1 MSRLSDLQSQLT
13 SGFLGFWV
21 RKYRISYLVAIL
33 VLMMWLLSVISI
45 PKESSPSIKL
55 GMIAISTVYP
65 GTNPEDID
73 KLITDKIYKEIKD
86 IKWVDKITS
95 SSSLGISSITI
106 TTKTSANVKDVM
118 DDVRNAV
125 NKITLPTDAKSP
137 IITEVETNTKTAFS
151 VLLYDPT
158 NTSSRALLIDRAI
171 KLQKI
176 LKSVSGVES
185 VDLSAGGAGG
195 RAASIWWGGS
205 NSTTYDVNIIIPE
218 DKLSALGLTLS
229 SIAGT
234 IRGFNL
240 DQPIGNFALGDK
252 KYDYRIEWKN
262 KQSLDFLNTPI
273 TIPGSAQI
281 RLGDIAHVER
291 KYKNE
296 AINEVIIGSGGNI
309 YNNVWLTI
317 NKSDAG
323 NLFTVSDA
331 AKKEIEASFAKDPE
345 FQNLKFLYISD
356 LADTIRD
363 DYSGLLHEAIT
374 TLILVFITM
383 YIFVWFMD
391 SLFAT
396 ITLPLA
402 FLSTFILLY
411 SFGYSLNFLTNFS
424 LILSFGIAVD
434 TIIVIVQAASAKVRI
449 GYEPRSAIML
459 ALREYAIPI
468 IAGVSTTIV
477 VFIPM
482 MALPGILWKF
492 LAYIPITI
500 FGVLATGLV
509 LAITVNSALY
519 LIFVRRKTSYVDNVH
534 ALEYATDEEKELLS
548 IEREGKTR
556 INEEKAPLRTRMIH
570 NFIEYYKEILT
581 FFLKNTFLRRLSIII
596 PVILLILSFIFIAP
610 NVGVEIFPSD
620 DNNSMTYSIEWPVGT
635 RTELM
640 HSMLWELPSYFKW
653 FSEIKQI
660 TLSTNGNIANLTIE
674 LQKKAL
680 RKSLGQR
687 DVFALEKIWNNS
699 LSQLEQ
705 KWLKI
710 TGWAV
715 KWGPPWGK
723 AVGLKIV
730 SDTSEN
736 LPTLIKVAKEFKE
749 YLKTIPGTKNV
760 TVSSQDTPGQFV
772 FSLNKDLL
780 ALYNIPASL
789 IYQTISTN
797 MNGIAVGSIEDN
809 GDDMNI
815 VLKSDRFIQEAK
827 LEDILG
833 ISFTIGATT
842 YKIGNFVDNKVQNAI
857 ASVNRENG
865 KVQITVEGD
874 LDLGVDTLST
884 QTVFQ
889 KYADAYNFPT
899 GISYKIWWETDS
911 NKELIVAMV
920 TAFVLALMV
929 IFAILTLMFDSF
941 SQPFII
947 FYSVFM
953 ALPFVMVGLIFTGN
967 QFSMPFAIGFIA
979 FTGIAINHG
988 IILIDAININL
999 AKKMEWFTALIEAG
1013 SSRLEPMT
1021 LTTIATAVGMVPVA
1035 LKDRFWSGMGWTII
1049 FGIMAA
1055 SFLTL
1060 FVVKGI
1066 YYELYIAKHEW
1077 FLAKIKRKSQENTAR
1092 KVRSRNQ

>member
-1 MSRLSDLQSQLT
+1 M
-13 SGFLGFWV
+13 WV
-21 RKYRISYLVAIL
+21 GAVIL
-33 VLMMWLLSVISI
+33 I

-55 GMIAISTVYP
+55 GMISVSTVYLW
-65 GTNPEDID
+65 TNPIDID

-86 IKWVDKITS
+86 IKWIDKITS
-95 SSSLGISSITI
+95 SSSLGISSII
-106 TTKTSANVKDVM
+106 VTTKTSANVKDVM

-125 NKITLPTDAKSP
+125 NKVVLPSDAKSP
-137 IITEVETNTKTAFS
+137 VITEIETNTKTAFS
-151 VLLYDPT
+151 VIIYDPT
-158 NTSSRALLIDRAI
+158 NESSRSLLIDRVI

-176 LKSVSGVES
+176 VKTVAGVES
-185 VDLSAGGAGG
+185 ADLSAGGSNARQASIGGAGG
-195 RAASIWWGGS
+195 NA
-205 NSTTYDVNIIIPE
+205 TTYDINIIIPE
-218 DKLSALGLTLS
+218 DKLNALGFTLS

-240 DQPIGNFALGDK
+240 DQPIGNFVLGDK

-262 KQSLDFLNTPI
+262 KKSANFLDTPI
-273 TIPGSAQI
+273 TIPGTSQI
-281 RLGDIAHVER
+281 RLGDIARIER
-291 KYKNE
+291 KYKSD
-296 AINEVIIGSGGNI
+296 AIDQVIVGSGGI
-309 YNNVWLTI
+309 PYNNVWLTI

-331 AKKEIEASFAKDPE
+331 AKKEIETVFEKDAE
-345 FQNLKFLYISD
+345 FQNLKFLYITD

-363 DYSGLLHEAIT
+363 DYVGLSHEAIT

-383 YIFVWFMD
+383 YIFVGFMD

-396 ITLPLA
+396 LTLPLA

-411 SFGYSLNFLTNFS
+411 FFGYSLNFLTNFS

-434 TIIVIVQAASAKVRI
+434 TIIVIVQAASAKVSI

-459 ALREYAIPI
+459 ALREYSIPI

-482 MALPGILWKF
+482 MALPGILGKF

-500 FGVLATGLV
+500 FWVLATGLV

-519 LIFVRRKTSYVDNVH
+519 LLFVRKKTSYVDNVH

-556 INEEKAPLRTRMIH
+556 INEGKAPLRTRLIH
-570 NFIEYYKEILT
+570 RFIEDYKVILT
-581 FFLKNTFLRRLSIII
+581 YFLKNTFLRRLSIIV
-596 PVILLILSFIFIAP
+596 PVILFILGFIFIAP

-620 DNNSMTYSIEWPVGT
+620 DNNVMTYSIEWPVGT

-640 HSMLWELPSYFKW
+640 HSMVWELPSYFKW
-653 FSEIKQI
+653 FPEIRYV
-660 TLSTNGNIANLTIE
+660 TLSTNGNIASLTVQLE
-674 LQKKAL
+674 KKAL
-680 RKSLGQR
+680 RKTLNQR
-687 DVFALEKIWNNS
+687 DVFTLEKIWNES
-699 LSQLEQ
+699 LSGLNQ
-705 KWLKI
+705 KWLKV
-710 TGWAV
+710 TGWAI
-715 KWGPPWGK
+715 KWGPPGGK

-736 LPTLIKVAKEFKE
+736 LPTLINVAKEFKE
-749 YLKTIPGTKNV
+749 HLKTIPGTKNV

-797 MNGIAVGSIEDN
+797 MNGITVGSIEDN

-815 VLKSDRFIQEAK
+815 ILKSDRFIQEAK
-827 LEDILG
+827 MEDILG
-833 ISFTIGATT
+833 ISFAVWPTT
-842 YKIGNFVDNKVQNAI
+842 YKVGNFVDTKVQNAI

-874 LDLGVDTLST
+874 LNLGVDTLWT
-884 QTVFQ
+884 QASFQ
-889 KYADAYNFPT
+889 KYADAYNFPV
-899 GISYKIWWETDS
+899 GITYKVGGETDS
-911 NKELIVAMV
+911 NKELIIAMA
-920 TAFVLALMV
+920 TAFILALMV

-953 ALPFVMVGLIFTGN
+953 ALPFVMLGLVITNN

-999 AKKMEWFTALIEAG
+999 AKKMEGFTALIEAG

-1021 LTTIATAVGMVPVA
+1021 LTTIATAVGMIPVA

-1066 YYELYIAKHEW
+1066 YYELYIAEHEW
-1077 FLAKIKRKSQENTAR
+1077 VFKIIKRKWKER
-1092 KVRSRNQ
+1092 KWRKSRIKN

>member
-1 MSRLSDLQSQLT
+1 MSRLSELQKKLT
-13 SGFLGFWV
+13 SWFLGFWV
-21 RKYRISYLVAIL
+21 RKYRISYLTALL
-33 VLMMWLLSVISI
+33 VLLMWIWSVILI

-55 GMIAISTVYP
+55 GMISINTVYL

-86 IKWVDKITS
+86 IKWIDKITS
-95 SSSLGISSITI
+95 SSSLGISSIII
-106 TTKTSANVKDVM
+106 TNKTSANVKDVM
-118 DDVRNAV
+118 DDVRNSV
-125 NKITLPTDAKSP
+125 SKVILPTDAKSP
-137 IITEVETNTKTAFS
+137 VITEIETNTKTAFS
-151 VLLYDPT
+151 VLIYDPT
-158 NTSSRALLIDRAI
+158 NKSSLSLLINRAI

-176 LKSVSGVES
+176 IKTVSGVES
-185 VDLSAGGAGG
+185 VDLSAGGSNGRSSAIWSAGG
-195 RAASIWWGGS
+195 NA
-205 NSTTYDVNIIIPE
+205 TTYDVNIIIPE
-218 DKLSALGLTLS
+218 EKLNALGLTLS

-240 DQPIGNFALGDK
+240 DQPIGNFVLGDK

-262 KQSLDFLNTPI
+262 KKSLDFLDTPI
-273 TIPGSAQI
+273 TIPGNSQI
-281 RLGDIAHVER
+281 RLGDIARIER
-291 KYKNE
+291 KYKSD
-296 AINEVIIGSGGNI
+296 AFSEVIIGSGGNI

-317 NKSDAG
+317 NKSDAW

-331 AKKEIEASFAKDPE
+331 AKKEIESLFLNDPE
-345 FQNLKFLYISD
+345 FQNIKFLYITD

-363 DYSGLLHEAIT
+363 DYAGLLHEATT

-383 YIFVWFMD
+383 YIFVGFMD

-396 ITLPLA
+396 LTLPLA

-411 SFGYSLNFLTNFS
+411 FFWYSLNFLTNFS

-434 TIIVIVQAASAKVRI
+434 TIIVIVQAASAKIRI
-449 GYEPRSAIML
+449 GYEPHSAIML

-477 VFIPM
+477 VFIPL
-482 MALPGILWKF
+482 MALPGILGKF

-519 LIFVRRKTSYVDNVH
+519 LLFVRRKESYVDNVH
-534 ALEYATDEEKELLS
+534 ALEYATDEEKELLA
-548 IEREGKTR
+548 IERNGKIR
-556 INEEKAPLRTRMIH
+556 INEEKAPLRTRIIH
-570 NFIEYYKEILT
+570 NFIEDYKKILT
-581 FFLKNTFLRRLSIII
+581 YFLENTLLRRLSILI
-596 PVILLILSFIFIAP
+596 PVIFFIFGLIFIAP
-610 NVGVEIFPSD
+610 YVGVEIFPSD
-620 DNNSMTYSIEWPVGT
+620 DNNIITYAIEWPIGT

-640 HSMLWELPSYFKW
+640 HSMLKDLPSYFKW
-653 FSEIKQI
+653 FPEIKYI
-660 TLSTNGNIANLTIE
+660 TVSTNGNIANLTIQLE
-674 LQKKAL
+674 KKAL
-680 RKSLGQR
+680 RKSLKQR
-687 DVFALEKIWNNS
+687 DVFALEKIWNES
-699 LSQLEQ
+699 LSHLEQ

-710 TGWAV
+710 TGWAL
-715 KWGPPWGK
+715 KWGPPGGK

-736 LPTLIKVAKEFKE
+736 LPILIKVAKEFKT
-749 YLKTIPGTKNV
+749 YLKSIPGTKNV

-772 FSLNKDLL
+772 FTLNKDLL

-789 IYQTISTN
+789 IYSTISTS
-797 MNGIAVGSIEDN
+797 MNWVTVGSIEDN

-815 VLKSDRFIQEAK
+815 ILKSDKFIQEAK
-827 LEDILG
+827 MEDILG
-833 ISFTIGATT
+833 ISFAIGTSN
-842 YKIGNFVDNKVQNAI
+842 YKVGNFVDTKVQNAI
-857 ASVNRENG
+857 ASVNRENW
-865 KVQITVEGD
+865 KVQITVEWD
-874 LDLGVDTLST
+874 LNIWVDTLST
-884 QTVFQ
+884 QAIFQ
-889 KYADAYNFPT
+889 KFAEAYNFPA
-899 GISYKIWWETDS
+899 GITYKVGGETDS
-911 NKELIVAMV
+911 NKELIIAMA
-920 TAFVLALMV
+920 TAFILALMV

-953 ALPFVMVGLIFTGN
+953 ALPFVMIGLLVTGN

-999 AKKMEWFTALIEAG
+999 AKKMEGFTALIEAG

-1035 LKDRFWSGMGWTII
+1035 LKDRFWSGMGFTII
-1049 FGIMAA
+1049 FGIIAA

-1060 FVVKGI
+1060 FIVKGI
-1066 YYELYIAKHEW
+1066 YYELYIAEHEGII
-1077 FLAKIKRKSQENTAR
+1077 AKIKRKWNEKKGR
-1092 KVRSRNQ
+1092 KSRIKN

>member
-1 MSRLSDLQSQLT
+1 M
-13 SGFLGFWV
+13 
-21 RKYRISYLVAIL
+21 
-33 VLMMWLLSVISI
+33 SI

-55 GMIAISTVYP
+55 GMISISTVYL

-86 IKWVDKITS
+86 IKWIDKVIST
-95 SSSLGISSITI
+95 SSLGISSII
-106 TTKTSANVKDVM
+106 VTTKTSATVKDVM

-125 NKITLPTDAKSP
+125 NKVTLPTDAKSP
-137 IITEVETNTKTAFS
+137 VITEIETNTKTAFS
-151 VLLYDPT
+151 VLVYDPT
-158 NTSSRALLIDRAI
+158 NTSSKSLLIDRAI

-176 LKSVSGVES
+176 IKTVSGVES
-185 VDLSAGGAGG
+185 VDLSAGGSNGKS
-195 RAASIWWGGS
+195 ASIWGGGG
-205 NSTTYDVNIIIPE
+205 NSTTYDVNIVIPE
-218 DKLSALGLTLS
+218 DKLNALGITLS
-229 SIAGT
+229 SIATT

-262 KQSLDFLNTPI
+262 KKSLDFLDTPI
-273 TIPGSAQI
+273 TIPGASQI
-281 RLGDIAHVER
+281 RLGDIASIER

-296 AINEVIIGSGGNI
+296 WISEAIIWSGGNI
-309 YNNVWLTI
+309 YTTIWLTI

-331 AKKEIEASFAKDPE
+331 AKIEIESLFAKDTE
-345 FQNLKFLYISD
+345 FQNLKFVYISD

-363 DYSGLLHEAIT
+363 DYAWLLHEAIT

-402 FLSTFILLY
+402 FLSTFIILY
-411 SFGYSLNFLTNFS
+411 AFGYSLNFLTNFS

-434 TIIVIVQAASAKVRI
+434 TIIVIVQAASTKVSI

-482 MALPGILWKF
+482 MTLPGILGKF

-500 FGVLATGLV
+500 FGVLATWLV

-519 LIFVRRKTSYVDNVH
+519 LIFVRRKTSYVDNIH
-534 ALEYATDEEKELLS
+534 AIEYATDEEKELLN

-556 INEEKAPLRTRMIH
+556 INEWKAPLRTRMIH

-581 FFLKNTFLRRLSIII
+581 YFLKNTFLRRLSIVL
-596 PVILLILSFIFIAP
+596 PVVFFIFGLFFIAP
-610 NVGVEIFPSD
+610 SVGVEIFPSD
-620 DNNSMTYSIEWPVGT
+620 DNNVLTYSIEWPVWT

-640 HSMLWELPSYFKW
+640 HNMLWDLPSYFRW
-653 FSEIKQI
+653 FPEIKHI
-660 TLSTNGNIANLTIE
+660 TISTNSNVASLSIE
-674 LQKKAL
+674 LEKKAL
-680 RKSLGQR
+680 RKSLNQR
-687 DVFALEKIWNNS
+687 DVFVLEKIWNES
-699 LSQLEQ
+699 LSDLG
-705 KWLKI
+705 KNWLKV
-710 TGWAV
+710 TWWAV
-715 KWGPPWGK
+715 KWGPPSGK

-730 SDTSEN
+730 SDSSEN

-749 YLKTIPGTKNV
+749 YLKTVPGAKNV

-780 ALYNIPASL
+780 ALYGIPATL
-789 IYQTISTN
+789 IYQTISSN
-797 MNGIAVGSIEDN
+797 MNGITVGSIEDN

-827 LEDILG
+827 MEDILG
-833 ISFTIGATT
+833 ISFVVWNNN
-842 YKIGNFVDNKVQNAI
+842 YKVGNFIDTKVQNAI

-874 LDLGVDTLST
+874 LNLGVDTLST
-884 QTVFQ
+884 QAIFQ
-889 KYADAYNFPT
+889 KYADTYNFPT
-899 GISYKIWWETDS
+899 GISYAIGWETDS
-911 NKELIVAMV
+911 NKELIVAMA
-920 TAFVLALMV
+920 TAFVLALLV

-953 ALPFVMVGLIFTGN
+953 ALPFVMIGLIITGN

-999 AKKMEWFTALIEAG
+999 AKKMEGFTALIEAG

-1021 LTTIATAVGMVPVA
+1021 LTTIATAVGMIPVA
-1035 LKDRFWSGMGWTII
+1035 LKDRFWSGMWWTII

-1060 FVVKGI
+1060 FVIKGI
-1066 YYELYIAKHEW
+1066 YYELYISEHEW
-1077 FLAKIKRKSQENTAR
+1077 IISILKRRIKERKLR
-1092 KVRSRNQ
+1092 KTRIKN

>member
-1 MSRLSDLQSQLT
+1 MSRLTDITAKLE

-21 RKYRISYLVAIL
+21 RKYRISYLIVLL
-33 VLMMWLLSVISI
+33 VLMMGLLSVMSI

-55 GMIAISTVYP
+55 GMISITTVYL

-73 KLITDKIYKEIKD
+73 KLITDKVYKEIKD
-86 IKWVDKITS
+86 IKGVDKITS
-95 SSSLGISSITI
+95 SSSLGISSIII

-137 IITEVETNTKTAFS
+137 VITEIETNTKTAFS
-151 VLLYDPT
+151 VLVYDPT
-158 NTSSRALLIDRAI
+158 NNSSRALLIDRAI
-171 KLQKI
+171 KLQKV
-176 LKSVSGVES
+176 LKTVSGVES
-185 VDLSAGGAGG
+185 IDLSAGGAGG
-195 RAASIWWGGS
+195 RSASIGGGGS

-229 SIAGT
+229 SIAGV
-234 IRGFNL
+234 IRSFNL

-252 KYDYRIEWKN
+252 KYDYRIEGKN
-262 KQSLDFLNTPI
+262 QKSLDFLDTPI

-281 RLGDIAHVER
+281 RLGDIARIER
-291 KYKNE
+291 KYKSD
-296 AINEVIIGSGGNI
+296 AITEVIIGSGGNI
-309 YNNVWLTI
+309 YSNVGLTI

-331 AKKEIEASFAKDPE
+331 AKKEIESVFVKDPE

-363 DYSGLLHEAIT
+363 DYVGLFHEAIT

-383 YIFVWFMD
+383 YIFVGFMD

-396 ITLPLA
+396 LTLPLA

-477 VFIPM
+477 VFVPM
-482 MALPGILWKF
+482 MALPGILGKF

-519 LIFVRRKTSYVDNVH
+519 LLFVRKKTSYVDNVH

-548 IEREGKTR
+548 IEREGKIR
-556 INEEKAPLRTRMIH
+556 INEGKAPFRTRMIH
-570 NFIEYYKEILT
+570 RFIEDYKVILT
-581 FFLKNTFLRRLSIII
+581 YFLKNTFLRRLSIIVPI
-596 PVILLILSFIFIAP
+596 ILFVLGLVFIAP

-620 DNNSMTYSIEWPVGT
+620 DNNVMTYAIEGPVGT

-640 HSMLWELPSYFKW
+640 HDMIGELPIYFKG
-653 FSEIKQI
+653 FPEIKQI
-660 TLSTNGNIANLTIE
+660 TLSTNGNIVNLTIE

-680 RKSLGQR
+680 RKSLGQK
-687 DVFALEKIWNNS
+687 DVFALEKIWNES
-699 LSQLEQ
+699 LSHLEQ
-705 KWLKI
+705 KGLKI
-710 TGWAV
+710 TGGAV
-715 KWGPPWGK
+715 KGGPPGGK

-730 SDTSEN
+730 SDSSEN

-749 YLKTIPGTKNV
+749 YLKTVPGTKNV
-760 TVSSQDTPGQFV
+760 SVSSQDTPGQFV
-772 FSLNKDLL
+772 FRLNKDLL
-780 ALYNIPASL
+780 ALYGIPASL

-797 MNGIAVGSIEDN
+797 MNGITVGSIEDN

-815 VLKSDRFIQEAK
+815 ILKSDRFIQEAK
-827 LEDILG
+827 MEDILG
-833 ISFTIGATT
+833 ISFAVGPTT
-842 YKIGNFVDNKVQNAI
+842 YKVGNFIDTKVQNAI

-874 LDLGVDTLST
+874 LNLGVDTLST
-884 QTVFQ
+884 QASFQ
-889 KYADAYNFPT
+889 KYADAYNFPV
-899 GISYKIWWETDS
+899 GITYKVGGETDS
-911 NKELIVAMV
+911 NKELIIAMA
-920 TAFVLALMV
+920 TAFILALMV

-953 ALPFVMVGLIFTGN
+953 ALPFVMLGLLITNN

-999 AKKMEWFTALIEAG
+999 AKKMEGFTALIEAG

-1021 LTTIATAVGMVPVA
+1021 LTTIATAVGMIPVA

-1066 YYELYIAKHEW
+1066 YYELYIAEHEGVI
-1077 FLAKIKRKSQENTAR
+1077 AKIKRKLRER
-1092 KVRSRNQ
+1092 KGRRVKKED

>member
-1 MSRLSDLQSQLT
+1 MSRLTDIYNKLE
-13 SGFLGFWV
+13 SGFLWFWV
-21 RKYRISYLVAIL
+21 RKYRISYLVVLL
-33 VLMMWLLSVISI
+33 VFMMWLISVIDI

-55 GMIAISTVYP
+55 GMILVTTVYQ

-95 SSSLGISSITI
+95 SSSLGVSNITI

-118 DDVRNAV
+118 DDVRNSV
-125 NKITLPTDAKSP
+125 NKVVLPTDAKSP
-137 IITEVETNTKTAFS
+137 TITEIETNTKTAFS
-151 VLLYDPT
+151 VLVYDPN

-171 KLQKI
+171 KLQKTI
-176 LKSVSGVES
+176 KTVSGVES
-185 VDLSAGGAGG
+185 IDLSAGWSNGKS
-195 RAASIWWGGS
+195 ASIWGGG
-205 NSTTYDVNIIIPE
+205 NNTTTYDVNIIIPE
-218 DKLSALGLTLS
+218 DKLNALGLTLS
-229 SIAGT
+229 SISNT

-262 KQSLDFLNTPI
+262 KKSIDFLDTPI
-273 TIPGSAQI
+273 TIQGWAQI
-281 RLGDIAHVER
+281 RLGEIAHIER
-291 KYKNE
+291 KYKSD
-296 AINEVIIGSGGNI
+296 AINEVIIGSGWKI

-331 AKKEIEASFAKDPE
+331 AKKEIEFLFENDPE
-345 FQNLKFLYISD
+345 FQNLKFLYIAD

-363 DYSGLLHEAIT
+363 DYAGLLHEAIT

-396 ITLPLA
+396 LTLPLA

-411 SFGYSLNFLTNFS
+411 AFGYSLNFLTNFS

-449 GYEPRSAIML
+449 GYEPRSAVML

-468 IAGVSTTIV
+468 IAWVSTTIV

-482 MALPGILWKF
+482 MALPGILGKF

-519 LIFVRRKTSYVDNVH
+519 LLFVRKKKSYVDNVH

-548 IEREGKTR
+548 IEREGKIK
-556 INEEKAPLRTRMIH
+556 INEWKAPLRTRMIH
-570 NFIEYYKEILT
+570 SFIEDYKKILT
-581 FFLKNTFLRRLSIII
+581 YFLKNTFLRRLSIVV
-596 PVILLILSFIFIAP
+596 PVILFVLGLFFIAP
-610 NVGVEIFPSD
+610 FVGVEIFPSD
-620 DNNSMTYSIEWPVGT
+620 DNNVMTYSIEWPVWT

-640 HSMLWELPSYFKW
+640 HETVGDLSSYFRW
-653 FSEIKQI
+653 FPEIKHI
-660 TLSTNGNIANLTIE
+660 TISTNGNTVNLTIE
-674 LQKKAL
+674 LEKKAI
-680 RKSLGQR
+680 RKSLKQR
-687 DVFALEKIWNNS
+687 DVFALEKIWNET
-699 LSQLEQ
+699 LATLEQ

-715 KWGPPWGK
+715 KWGPPGGK
-723 AVGLKIV
+723 AVWLKIV

-749 YLKTIPGTKNV
+749 HLKTIPWTKNV

-780 ALYNIPASL
+780 ALYGIPASL

-797 MNGIAVGSIEDN
+797 MNGVTVGSIEDN

-815 VLKSDRFIQEAK
+815 ILKSDRFIKEAK
-827 LEDILG
+827 MEDILG
-833 ISFTIGATT
+833 ISFTIWTTT
-842 YKIGNFVDNKVQNAI
+842 YKVGNFVDNKVQNAI

-865 KVQITVEGD
+865 KVQITVEWD
-874 LDLGVDTLST
+874 LDLGIDTLST
-884 QTVFQ
+884 QANFQ

-899 GISYKIWWETDS
+899 GISYKIWGETDS
-911 NKELIVAMV
+911 NKELIVAMA
-920 TAFVLALMV
+920 TAFILALMV

-953 ALPFVMVGLIFTGN
+953 ALPFVMIGLLITGN

-979 FTGIAINHG
+979 FTGIAINHW

-999 AKKMEWFTALIEAG
+999 AKKMEGFTALIEAG

-1035 LKDRFWSGMGWTII
+1035 LKDRFWSWMGWTII

-1066 YYELYIAKHEW
+1066 YYELYITEHEW
-1077 FLAKIKRKSQENTAR
+1077 LVKKIKRKF
-1092 KVRSRNQ
+1092 SRRRIKAEEK

>member
-1 MSRLSDLQSQLT
+1 MSRLDEIYTKIESW
-13 SGFLGFWV
+13 FLGFWV
-21 RKYRISYLVAIL
+21 RKYRISYLV
-33 VLMMWLLSVISI
+33 VLLIFIMGLLSVMSI

-55 GMIAISTVYP
+55 GMISITTVYI

-95 SSSLGISSITI
+95 SSSLGVSSII
-106 TTKTSANVKDVM
+106 VTTKTSANVKDVM

-125 NKITLPTDAKSP
+125 NKVTLPTDAKTP
-137 IITEVETNTKTAFS
+137 IITEIETNTKTAFS
-151 VLLYDPT
+151 VLIYDPS
-158 NTSSRALLIDRAI
+158 NNSSHALLIDRAI
-171 KLQKI
+171 KLQKK
-176 LKSVSGVES
+176 LKIVDGVES
-185 VDLSAGGAGG
+185 IDLSAGGANGRSAAIAGG
-195 RAASIWWGGS
+195 WGNAAL
-205 NSTTYDVNIIIPE
+205 YDVNIIIPE
-218 DKLSALGLTLS
+218 DRLSALGLTLS
-229 SIAGT
+229 SIANT
-234 IRGFNL
+234 IRSFNI

-262 KQSLDFLNTPI
+262 QKSLDFLDTPI
-273 TIPGSAQI
+273 TIPAWSQI
-281 RLGDIAHVER
+281 RLGDIARIER
-291 KYKNE
+291 KYKSE
-296 AINEVIIGSGGNI
+296 AINEVIVGSGGSI
-309 YNNVWLTI
+309 YKNVWLTI
-317 NKSDAG
+317 NKTDSVS
-323 NLFTVSDA
+323 LFAVSDA
-331 AKKEIEASFAKDPE
+331 AKKEIESIFSEDSE
-345 FQNLKFLYISD
+345 FKNFKFLYITD

-363 DYSGLLHEAIT
+363 DYAGLLHEAST

-383 YIFVWFMD
+383 FIFVWFMD

-396 ITLPLA
+396 VTLPLA
-402 FLSTFILLY
+402 FLSTFIILY
-411 SFGYSLNFLTNFS
+411 YFGYSLNFLTNFS

-459 ALREYAIPI
+459 ALREYAVPI

-477 VFIPM
+477 VFVPLM
-482 MALPGILWKF
+482 TLPGILGKF

-500 FGVLATGLV
+500 FWVLATGLV

-519 LIFVRRKTSYVDNVH
+519 LLFVRKKTSYVDNVN
-534 ALEYATDEEKELLS
+534 ALEYATDEEKELLA
-548 IEREGKTR
+548 IEREGKVR
-556 INEEKAPLRTRMIH
+556 INEGKAPLRTRTIH
-570 NFIEYYKEILT
+570 FFIEYYKEILT
-581 FFLKNTFLRRLSIII
+581 YFLRNTFLRRLSIVV
-596 PVILLILSFIFIAP
+596 PVILFILGFIFLAP
-610 NVGVEIFPSD
+610 KVGVEIFPSD
-620 DNNSMTYSIEWPVGT
+620 DNNVMTYSIEWPVGT

-640 HSMLWELPSYFKW
+640 HKMIGELPSYFKW
-653 FSEIKQI
+653 FPEIKYI
-660 TLSTNGNIANLTIE
+660 TVSTNGNVANLTIE
-674 LQKKAL
+674 LHKKAL
-680 RKSLGQR
+680 RKSLGQK
-687 DVFALEKIWNNS
+687 DVFALEKIWNEA
-699 LSQLEQ
+699 LSGLEQ
-705 KWLKI
+705 KWLKV

-715 KWGPPWGK
+715 KWGPPGGK

-749 YLKTIPGTKNV
+749 HLKTIPGTKNV
-760 TVSSQDTPGQFV
+760 SVSSQDTPGQFV
-772 FSLNKDLL
+772 FRLNKDLL
-780 ALYNIPASL
+780 ALYGIPASL
-789 IYQTISTN
+789 VYQAISTN
-797 MNGIAVGSIEDN
+797 MNGITVGNIEDN

-827 LEDILG
+827 MEDILG
-833 ISFTIGATT
+833 ISFVVWNST
-842 YKIGNFVDNKVQNAI
+842 YKIGNFVDTKVQNAI

-865 KVQITVEGD
+865 KVQITVEWD
-874 LDLGVDTLST
+874 LELGVDTLSS
-884 QTVFQ
+884 QAQFQ
-889 KYADAYNFPT
+889 KFAESYNFPA
-899 GISYKIWWETDS
+899 GIAFEIGGETDS

-920 TAFVLALMV
+920 TAFILALIV

-953 ALPFVMVGLIFTGN
+953 ALPFVMLGLLITNN

-999 AKKMEWFTALIEAG
+999 AKKMEGFTALIEAG

-1021 LTTIATAVGMVPVA
+1021 LTTIATAVGMIPVA
-1035 LKDRFWSGMGWTII
+1035 LKDRFWSGMGFTII
-1049 FGIMAA
+1049 FGIIAA

-1066 YYELYIAKHEW
+1066 YYELYIAQHEG
-1077 FLAKIKRKSQENTAR
+1077 LISKIKTKLRERKGR
-1092 KVRSRNQ
+1092 KVKN